1 MGKKRVGK
9 LTTRYYGDLLMV
21 EYVNGKPIGAV
32 TSKSGYD
39 FSESDHWGTLFHD
52 HGGGSCYL
60 HPFVGAGPD
69 KEPIGDVW
77 IADGVEVTDGRSLER
92 KVLSAEDI
100 RAMGYRILRAPHGDP
115 FEDARD
121 CEGGTQYCTVC
132 DDYMPNDEE
141 CLCDHLTW
149 IDEVGITGPGDADAA
164 PDFSEFMLPVIE
176 LAARAGIARTWRR
189 HLAQNKDAEV
199 RITSAVGGLGP
210 EFVRARMGGR
220 DVGDLVKHAAEKI
233 EERDWY
239 AARAAAHWFTML
251 DTKTTA
257 ANVATVAWLDL
268 LIACQNERRA
278 SGAPV
283 YALRRCDYLPRSK
296 GRHSWTDALALA
308 KQRRAKGEKWQIVYV
323 RPKAE
328 AT

>member
-1 MGKKRVGK
+1 M
-9 LTTRYYGDLLMV
+9 
-21 EYVNGKPIGAV
+21 
-32 TSKSGYD
+32 
-39 FSESDHWGTLFHD
+39 
-52 HGGGSCYL
+52 
-60 HPFVGAGPD
+60 
-69 KEPIGDVW
+69 
-77 IADGVEVTDGRSLER
+77 
-92 KVLSAEDI
+92 
-100 RAMGYRILRAPHGDP
+100 
-115 FEDARD
+115 
-121 CEGGTQYCTVC
+121 
-132 DDYMPNDEE
+132 
-141 CLCDHLTW
+141 
-149 IDEVGITGPGDADAA
+149 
-164 PDFSEFMLPVIE
+164 
-176 LAARAGIARTWRR
+176 AARAGIARTWRR

-233 EERDWY
+233 EERYWY

-308 KQRRAKGEKWQIVYV
+308 KQRRAKGENWQIVYV